1 MCVLEPKVLE
11 RVKRKRRLSSCEDGS
26 NTTGSSSRLSMFVQ
40 SALQQ
45 TPVEDGAGMSR
56 HDNGRPRQ
64 SGSSSRKKQRL
75 AAGELEKRL
84 EAVQFPG
91 YSEEERE
98 EEEERGGSIDVFS
111 ESGSEMSTLEGMYVT
126 SFLTFFGVIIFP
138 PGGVLSH

>member
-75 AAGELEKRL
+75 GMDCVFQTEKTIEPCKHILQLGFIRCSPL
-84 EAVQFPG
+84 SLLL
-91 YSEEERE
+91 YSHKAN
-98 EEEERGGSIDVFS
+98 
-111 ESGSEMSTLEGMYVT
+111 
-126 SFLTFFGVIIFP
+126 FGIYSLNIVCIC
-138 PGGVLSH
+138 V